1 MSSDNGGIIGV
12 VNDPTSTTASG
23 VWQQEEQYE
32 AKVND
37 TWPQRPLFT
46 TKSLRFNSGSSDYL
60 NRTQSG
66 AGNRKTF
73 TFSVWLKMA
82 LDDVATDIGIFSY
95 YNDSNNFGKI
105 GIQGDNNQ
113 FAMYS
118 RTSGTFNT
126 NVQISAMAR
135 DISAWSH
142 LVVAVDT
149 TQSTDS
155 NRIKFYVN
163 GTQQTSFVSST
174 YPSQNTDLEFNTT
187 HSNYVSNWNGSSQHF
202 DGYMTEVVFIDG
214 QQLDATSFGSTNSD
228 GVWIPSIYTGTF
240 GTNGF
245 NLQFEDASSLGTDSS
260 ANGNNFTVNNLT
272 SIDQSTDYPEV
283 NFCTLNPL
291 DSGGGGSYSDGNLTY
306 QSNTADLKA
315 CASSFALNNGNTGK
329 WYWEIKMVSK
339 TGSVYQVGTISST
352 SSYTAQ
358 PYSQYS
364 SGGQVYVNGSQ
375 VATVST
381 YTTNDIIGVSFD
393 ASASEVKYF
402 KNGSLVTTQTI
413 SNPNNILMF
422 AGSHSD
428 SSAGHSTYS
437 FNFGSPSFAISSGN
451 TDGNGYGNFEYAVP
465 SGYYALNT
473 ANLAEF
479 G

>member
-1 MSSDNGGIIGV
+1 MIILGTNSIKDTGYNVDN
-12 VNDPTSTTASG
+12 
-23 VWQQEEQYE
+23 
-32 AKVND
+32 
-37 TWPQRPLFT
+37 
-46 TKSLRFNSGSSDYL
+46 SLRFNSGSSDYL

-82 LDDVATDIGIFSY
+82 LDDVASDIGILSY
-95 YNDSNNFGKI
+95 YSNDNNFGKI

-113 FAMYS
+113 FVIVN

-214 QQLDATSFGSTNSD
+214 QQLDATSFGEFDEDSGIWKPIDVS
-228 GVWIPSIYTGTF
+228 GLTF

-245 NLQFEDASSLGTDSS
+245 YLDFENSGSLGADVSG
-260 ANGNNFTVNNLT
+260 NGNNFTVNNLT
-272 SIDQSTDYPEV
+272 SIDQSSDSCTN
-283 NFCTLNPL
+283 NFATINILTPVDTTVSEGNL
-291 DSGGGGSYSDGNLTY
+291 KYSDTN
-306 QSNTADLKA
+306 SNFKGVVGTFG
-315 CASSFALNNGNTGK
+315 ASSGK
-329 WYWEIKMVSK
+329 WYYEVKIVTVGDAHHVGIVDIDQQQGAVAETPGSQSNGYSLSNERDVYNNNGILSGYTDWTGTYGNGDIMGIAMDLDNNKLYFSK
-339 TGSVYQVGTISST
+339 GGQWSAGDGTWGSTTFNASTAPITINSGVTYTFST
-352 SSYTAQ
+352 SAY
-358 PYSQYS
+358 
-364 SGGQVYVNGSQ
+364 NG
-375 VATVST
+375 TGE
-381 YTTNDIIGVSFD
+381 I
-393 ASASEVKYF
+393 
-402 KNGSLVTTQTI
+402 
-413 SNPNNILMF
+413 
-422 AGSHSD
+422 
-428 SSAGHSTYS
+428 
-437 FNFGSPSFAISSGN
+437 NFGSPSFTISSGN
-451 TDGNGYGNFEYAVP
+451 TDADGYGNFEYAVP
-465 SGYYALNT
+465 SGYYSLNT
-473 ANLAEF
+473 KNLAEY